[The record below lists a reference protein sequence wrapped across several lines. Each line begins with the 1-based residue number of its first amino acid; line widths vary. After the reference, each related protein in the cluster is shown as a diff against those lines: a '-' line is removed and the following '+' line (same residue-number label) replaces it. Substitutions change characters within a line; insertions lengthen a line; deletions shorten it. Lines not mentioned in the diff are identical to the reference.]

1 MLNLE
6 KDLIQL
12 YKDVYCFVNSRIH
25 DPDSAKDITQEVM
38 ETAISRYDTLRKKAA
53 LKSWVMQIAS
63 NKVKAYYNDLK
74 RVHAMFVYQERE
86 DASENT
92 DIIEQIADTEA
103 DILESIITKIDRINL
118 MRALERIEKKYQM
131 VLRLRYICEY
141 SYVEI
146 SEIMHV
152 NVNTTK
158 TWAARGLVKLKDEF
172 ERIEA
177 GDQHETLW

>member
-1 MLNLE
+1 MRNLE
-6 KDLIQL
+6 IELTQL

-25 DPDSAKDITQEVM
+25 NPDCAKDITQDVM
-38 ETAISRYDTLRKKAA
+38 TIAFDRYGTLRKKDA

-74 RVHAMFVYQERE
+74 RVHALFVYQECEE
-86 DASENT
+86 DAESV
-92 DIIEQIADTEA
+92 DIISEIADVEA
-103 DILESIITKIDRINL
+103 DILEGIITKMDQINL
-118 MRALERIEKKYQM
+118 MVALSRIEKKYQM
-131 VLRLRYICEY
+131 VLRLKYICEY

-152 NVNTTK
+152 NVNTIK

-172 ERIEA
+172 ERMEA
-177 GDQHETLW
+177 GDHYEKA

>member
-1 MLNLE
+1 MLSVE

-12 YKDVYCFVNSRIH
+12 YKDVYCFVNSRIY
-25 DPDSAKDITQEVM
+25 DSDSAKDITQEVM
-38 ETAISRYDTLRKKAA
+38 EAAISRHDTLRKKAS

-74 RVHAMFVYQERE
+74 RVHAVFVYQERE
-86 DASENT
+86 EDAENA
-92 DIIEQIADTEA
+92 DIVDQIADTES
-103 DILESIITKIDRINL
+103 DVLESIITKMDRINL
-118 MRALERIEKKYQM
+118 MRALERLEKKYQM

-152 NVNTTK
+152 NVNTAK
-158 TWAARGLVKLKDEF
+158 TWAARGLMKLKDEF

-177 GDQHETLW
+177 GDQHENLW